1 MPLEKS
7 AEGVSAVIGNALM
20 SSNDTKY
27 HYGVDYEAAMN
38 KDAAAKT
45 GKDQKRNLKAI
56 ETLV

>member
-7 AEGVSAVIGNALM
+7 AEGVSAIIGNALM
-20 SSNDTKY
+20 SSNDSKY
-27 HYGVDYEAAMN
+27 VYGIDYDAAMN
-38 KDAAAKT
+38 KEAAAKT